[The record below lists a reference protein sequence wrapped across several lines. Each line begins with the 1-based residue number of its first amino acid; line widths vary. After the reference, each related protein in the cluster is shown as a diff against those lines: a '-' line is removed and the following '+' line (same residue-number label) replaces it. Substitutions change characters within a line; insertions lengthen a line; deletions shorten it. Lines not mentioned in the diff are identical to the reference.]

1 MADTGQPSKHPV
13 LPPIYFFGAVALMV
27 ALDRFLPLITLIEPP
42 VTYLGWV
49 LFALAV
55 AAVLAVNWQFKRAG
69 TTIKPFQESSALVT
83 AGLFAYSRNPIYVSM
98 VAALLGIFVAL
109 GSLTPIV
116 IVPPFIYIIQ
126 TRFIAAEER
135 MLEDTFGD
143 AYRDYRN
150 RVRRWI

>member
-1 MADTGQPSKHPV
+1 MAETGQPSKHPV
-13 LPPIYFFGAVALMV
+13 LPPIYFFGAIALMV

-42 VTYLGWV
+42 ITYLGWV
-49 LFALAV
+49 LFAVAV
-55 AAVLAVNWQFKRAG
+55 AAVLAVNSQFKRAG

-83 AGLFAYSRNPIYVSM
+83 GGLFAYSRNPIYVGM

-116 IVPPFIYIIQ
+116 IVPPFIYIIRS
-126 TRFIAAEER
+126 RFIAAEER

-143 AYRDYRN
+143 AYRAYRN

>member
-1 MADTGQPSKHPV
+1 VTETGQPSKHPV
-13 LPPIYFFGAVALMV
+13 LPPIYFFAAIALMV

-42 VTYLGWV
+42 VAYLGWV
-49 LFALAV
+49 LFALAF
-55 AAVLAVNWQFKRAG
+55 AAVLAVNWQFKGAG

-83 AGLFAYSRNPIYVSM
+83 GGLFAYSRNPIYVGM
-98 VAALLGIFVAL
+98 VAALLGVFVAL

-116 IVPPFIYIIQ
+116 IVPPFIYIIR

-135 MLEDTFGD
+135 MLEATFGD

-150 RVRRWI
+150 RVRRWL